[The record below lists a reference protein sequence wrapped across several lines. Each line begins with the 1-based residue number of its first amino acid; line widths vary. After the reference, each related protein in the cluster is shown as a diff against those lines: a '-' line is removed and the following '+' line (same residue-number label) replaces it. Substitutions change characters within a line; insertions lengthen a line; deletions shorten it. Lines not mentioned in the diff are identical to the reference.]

1 MRASSKPGAE
11 DTALHQLRRHDSSK
25 SHPRVSPIVMGFP
38 PSLVMTDHP
47 ASSSSRAVADTDLT
61 PLAPLSALVSPSA
74 EAAFSGEGGWGRGGG
89 GGGGGGGFS
98 PPAFPLATLPPPP
111 ARALPPEGPAIAGG
125 GGSRG

>member
-74 EAAFSGEGGWGRGGG
+74 EAAFSGEGGWVLKGKG
-89 GGGGGGGFS
+89 
-98 PPAFPLATLPPPP
+98 AALPPPSPWLLFPRPPQGPSPPKGLPSP
-111 ARALPPEGPAIAGG
+111 AAG
-125 GGSRG
+125 